1 MPETGGHP
9 ASIGIDNLLADRRCE
24 REPASLDSERRGRR
38 QLSARSAIISPFP
51 FHSREYRLKGTLQ
64 SGFPRRLQA
73 GTMSDDSFI
82 REVNEEIRQDQARA
96 IWDRFGPFLIGAAI
110 VVVVGT
116 AAWVGYD
123 YWRTNTANASG
134 DRFSQALTLANE
146 GKNDE
151 AIAALEALEA
161 DGYGAYPLLARMR
174 AATVLSEKGD
184 FAGAVKQFDE
194 VAADTSIPAAI
205 RDMARLRAAL
215 LLVDH
220 GSQADVAAR
229 VESLTAETSALRHS
243 AREALGLAAWKE
255 GKFADALV
263 LFDQI
268 AADSGAPRNNRERAT
283 LMSELIRGSG
293 AAS

>member
-1 MPETGGHP
+1 
-9 ASIGIDNLLADRRCE
+9 
-24 REPASLDSERRGRR
+24 
-38 QLSARSAIISPFP
+38 
-51 FHSREYRLKGTLQ
+51 
-64 SGFPRRLQA
+64 
-73 GTMSDDSFI
+73 MSDDSFI
-82 REVNEEIRQDQARA
+82 REVNEEMRQDQARA
-96 IWDRFGPFLIGAAI
+96 LWDRFGPLLIGAAVM
-110 VVVVGT
+110 VVLGT

-123 YWRTNTANASG
+123 YWRTRTANASG

-174 AATVLSEKGD
+174 TATVLADKGD

-194 VAADTSIPAAI
+194 VAADGSIPGSI

-229 VESLTAETSALRHS
+229 VEALTAETNPLRHS
-243 AREALGLAAWKE
+243 AREALALAAWKD
-255 GKFADALV
+255 GKFADALT

-268 AADSGAPRNNRERAT
+268 AADSAAPRNNRERAT
-283 LMSELIRGSG
+283 LMSELIRSSGS
-293 AAS
+293 AS